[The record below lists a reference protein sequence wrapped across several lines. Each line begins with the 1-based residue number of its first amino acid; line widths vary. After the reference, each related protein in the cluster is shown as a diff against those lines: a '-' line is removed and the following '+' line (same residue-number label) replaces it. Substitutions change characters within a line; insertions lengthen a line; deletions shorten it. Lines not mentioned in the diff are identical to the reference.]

1 MPAKQKSIV
10 QLAADYAVYL
20 FVRLLICL
28 VQSLSLE
35 TCGRLSKSLGWF
47 CWRAVNLRR
56 KVTYQNL
63 AIAFPEK
70 TQAER
75 DEIALG
81 MWQHLLLMIMEIAH
95 APRKVKRTTWR
106 QFSSIPNM
114 KETLIRQIDARPM
127 VVISGHLGNFEMGGY
142 LLALHGFPTHTVARP
157 LDNVFLDRFVNDFR
171 GRTGQYMLPK
181 KGSGDEITKVL
192 KSGGTLALL
201 GDQHAARGAC
211 WVDFFG
217 KPASTHKAVSVFT
230 LGSDAPT
237 AVSAALRRDG
247 RPLVIDMQVADIV
260 DPLDE
265 DFPYGSIPQLT
276 EWYTRHLEALIRTHP
291 EQYWWVHKRWKGEP
305 TTRRA
310 QREAKRRH
318 AA

>member
-1 MPAKQKSIV
+1 MRAKLLV
-10 QLAADYAVYL
+10 DYCVYL
-20 FVRLLICL
+20 FVRLLICA
-28 VQSLSLE
+28 VQSLSLA
-35 TCGRLSKSLGWF
+35 TCQTLSKRVGWF
-47 CWRAVNLRR
+47 CWHVLKLRR
-56 KVTYQNL
+56 KVTEENL

-81 MWQHLLLMIMEIAH
+81 MWEHILLMVMEIAH

-106 QFSSIPNM
+106 QFSSIPSM
-114 KETLIRQIDARPM
+114 KEMLVRQIDKRPT
-127 VVISGHLGNFEMGGY
+127 VIISGHLGNFEMGGF

-171 GRTGQYMLPK
+171 GSTGQYILPK
-181 KGSGDEITKVL
+181 QGSGEQITEVL
-192 KSGGTLALL
+192 NNGGTLALL
-201 GDQHAARGAC
+201 GDQHAGRGSC

-230 LGSDAPT
+230 LGSLAPT

-247 RPLVIDMQVADIV
+247 KPLVIDMKVADIV
-260 DPLDE
+260 DPRDA
-265 DFPYGSIPQLT
+265 DFQYGSIPLLT
-276 EWYTRHLEALIRTHP
+276 KWYTRHLETLIRSAP
-291 EQYWWVHKRWKGEP
+291 EQYWWVHRRWKGEP
-305 TTRRA
+305 TDRRA
-310 QREAKRRH
+310 RRQQKREQ